1 MWADLRAKYAGS
13 KHTGEPQLS
22 QGTYSDGVQQGPNDK
37 NEPEGGNPLAGKHG
51 SVEERVTQFYE
62 VFLPSK
68 LSKLPK
74 IMFRYK
80 GKEAQLLEDLRAR
93 YGGKTLAQV
102 TQQLADDAAVAA
114 AAAEEKEYMNE
125 EHMDEE
131 HLEEDHLDEEY
142 LAQEGVLDED
152 EAAYIEEGA
161 LAQDEDHPNPLDSED
176 GSVEER
182 VTRFYE
188 LAIPSKLSKLPK
200 ILFRYTDKE
209 AQLLEDM
216 RAKYGGQSVSQ
227 IRKEVAGGEAE
238 MEASGDYGEGGA
250 KEQVPAL
257 PVGITVW
264 VGNAVYGVAVSV
276 VVWAHSLHHS
286 GKSLCEESVSSAE
299 GWLCTQTPHHTGD
312 Q

>member
-22 QGTYSDGVQQGPNDK
+22 QGTYSDGVQQGPDDK
-37 NEPEGGNPLAGKHG
+37 NEPEGGNPLDGKHG

-68 LSKLPK
+68 LSKLSK
-74 IMFRYK
+74 ILFRYK

-142 LAQEGVLDED
+142 LAEEGVLDED

-188 LAIPSKLSKLPK
+188 LAIPSKLSKLHK
-200 ILFRYTDKE
+200 ILFRYKDKG

-227 IRKEVAGGEAE
+227 IRKEVAEEAE

-257 PVGITVW
+257 PVEITVW
-264 VGNAVYGVAVSV
+264 VGNAVYGVGVSV

-299 GWLCTQTPHHTGD
+299 GWLYTQTPHHTGD

>member
-1 MWADLRAKYAGS
+1 MWADLRAKYACS

-22 QGTYSDGVQQGPNDK
+22 QGTYSDGVQQGPDDK
-37 NEPEGGNPLAGKHG
+37 NEPEGGNPLDGKHG

-80 GKEAQLLEDLRAR
+80 GKEAQLLEDMRAK

-102 TQQLADDAAVAA
+102 TKQLADDATVAA

-131 HLEEDHLDEEY
+131 YLEEEY
-142 LAQEGVLDED
+142 LAEEGVLDED

-188 LAIPSKLSKLPK
+188 LIIPSKLSKLPK
-200 ILFRYTDKE
+200 ILFRYKDKG

-227 IRKEVAGGEAE
+227 IRKEVAEEAE

-257 PVGITVW
+257 PVEITVW
-264 VGNAVYGVAVSV
+264 VGG
-276 VVWAHSLHHS
+276 
-286 GKSLCEESVSSAE
+286 
-299 GWLCTQTPHHTGD
+299 
-312 Q
+312 

>member
-68 LSKLPK
+68 LSKL
-74 IMFRYK
+74 
-80 GKEAQLLEDLRAR
+80 
-93 YGGKTLAQV
+93 
-102 TQQLADDAAVAA
+102 
-114 AAAEEKEYMNE
+114 
-125 EHMDEE
+125 
-131 HLEEDHLDEEY
+131 
-142 LAQEGVLDED
+142 
-152 EAAYIEEGA
+152 
-161 LAQDEDHPNPLDSED
+161 S
-176 GSVEER
+176 
-182 VTRFYE
+182 
-188 LAIPSKLSKLPK
+188 K
-200 ILFRYTDKE
+200 ILFRYKGKE

-216 RAKYGGQSVSQ
+216 RAKYGGQSVSL
-227 IRKEVAGGEAE
+227 IRQEVAEKAGGKAE

-299 GWLCTQTPHHTGD
+299 GWLYTQTPHRTGD